1 MLTVHPNCFTN
12 DTLMMV
18 LLLAPLWPL
27 LVFLPL
33 SKTVDHHLAF
43 TSTSPSDLVFYAK
56 FVAQKQSEAS
66 AVRSCGLYR
75 PPVKEAFALFD
86 NRVQQCFSECTAV
99 DASASNWQQ
108 AQLSLK
114 RGGGLR
120 ASAPILPFPCSIHSS
135 FQSSGLSPSSGK
147 YLSSSVDLYN
157 SIVDPQDSLTP
168 ELVGNS
174 HLAQKVLS
182 SKIVDRQ
189 FSNLLHSA
197 TLNDRACLLSIS
209 SPHPS
214 AWLSVTPSPQLNLH
228 LEPAKFQVALNC
240 KHGGDVV
247 LRHNKLWD
255 VFLDFCQCACQS
267 PCLEMGCGAGYTN
280 SQSRPADVLVPNWD
294 RGKPAAFDLSV
305 TSTLHPSVLLEA
317 SMTARSAA
325 LVAENRKH
333 KYNDRK
339 NTVLDRIALALA
351 LRARLSLPY
360 KLVVAL
366 ERDQPIL
373 TAGWF
378 AIRDKHRLA
387 SAPQHPCVSIANGMH
402 THPSS
407 WHFS

>member
-1 MLTVHPNCFTN
+1 MKRSNVPHFEILG
-12 DTLMMV
+12 
-18 LLLAPLWPL
+18 APIG
-27 LVFLPL
+27 
-33 SKTVDHHLAF
+33 
-43 TSTSPSDLVFYAK
+43 DLVFCAK
-56 FVAQKQSEAS
+56 FVAQEAVQRPQQLE
-66 AVRSCGLYR
+66 AVG
-75 PPVKEAFALFD
+75 
-86 NRVQQCFSECTAV
+86 
-99 DASASNWQQ
+99 
-108 AQLSLK
+108 
-114 RGGGLR
+114 
-120 ASAPILPFPCSIHSS
+120 SI
-135 FQSSGLSPSSGK
+135 
-147 YLSSSVDLYN
+147 
-157 SIVDPQDSLTP
+157 DP
-168 ELVGNS
+168 
-174 HLAQKVLS
+174 
-182 SKIVDRQ
+182 
-189 FSNLLHSA
+189 SA
-197 TLNDRACLLSIS
+197 TLNDRARLLSIS

-228 LEPAKFQVALNC
+228 LEPAKFQVALKFVVGYPSGPSC

-255 VFLDFCQCACQS
+255 VFLDFCQCACQG

-339 NTVLDRIALALA
+339 YTVLDRIALALA
-351 LRARLSLPY
+351 LMRARLRLPY

-387 SAPQHPCVSIANGMH
+387 SAPQHHCLSG
-402 THPSS
+402 
-407 WHFS
+407 